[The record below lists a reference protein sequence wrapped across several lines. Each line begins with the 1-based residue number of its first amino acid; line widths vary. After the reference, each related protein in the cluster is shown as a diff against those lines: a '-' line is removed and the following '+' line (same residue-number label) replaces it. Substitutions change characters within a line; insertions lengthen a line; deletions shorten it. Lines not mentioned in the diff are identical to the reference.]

1 MIKSCIDNAKEYLQQ
16 IELYDAQ
23 IKNKC
28 DEIANL
34 RSMAM
39 SVTATLRPDGGSP
52 SGGVSDKVGNSVA
65 KIVDMQQEINRDI
78 DRFID
83 YKKEVLSLIDKIKSP
98 DEIRLLHLR
107 YFQYKPWEEIA
118 VIMNYT
124 YRNVCYIHSRALQSV
139 GKLLEKRCSNGG

>member
-1 MIKSCIDNAKEYLQQ
+1 MIKSCIDRAKEYLMQ

-28 DEIANL
+28 DEIENL
-34 RSMAM
+34 RSMAT

-52 SGGVSDKVGNSVA
+52 SGGVSDKVGNTVS
-65 KIVDMQQEINRDI
+65 KIVDMQNEINKDI

-83 YKKEVLSLIDKIKSP
+83 YKREVMRLIDQIASP

-118 VIMNYT
+118 VVMNYT

-139 GKLLEKRCSNGG
+139 SKLLEDKDSE